1 MHNCMQAQPAESLPS
16 GPQKKLMSAVVVN
29 GQTRMLRQQ
38 VLHLL
43 AGNAC
48 SVSLHCC
55 PVCLFRLAA
64 TAFRMG
70 TAAAT
75 YM

>member
-1 MHNCMQAQPAESLPS
+1 MHTYMQAQPAEPLPS

-43 AGNAC
+43 AGHAC
-48 SVSLHCC
+48 SIDLHCR
-55 PVCLFRLAA
+55 PV
-64 TAFRMG
+64 
-70 TAAAT
+70 
-75 YM
+75 